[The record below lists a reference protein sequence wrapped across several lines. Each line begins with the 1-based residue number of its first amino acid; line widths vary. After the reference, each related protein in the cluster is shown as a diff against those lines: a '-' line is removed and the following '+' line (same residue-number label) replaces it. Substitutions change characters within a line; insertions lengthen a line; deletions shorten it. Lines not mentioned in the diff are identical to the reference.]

1 MYLRLRVY
9 HSFTINPCI
18 NHLYLNRILLECSR
32 FLRFWNILDFEI
44 LHQRKFKSNVI
55 LEQGLY
61 IYYRPIC
68 ILTRSVFE
76 KTQNKF

>member
-18 NHLYLNRILLECSR
+18 NHLHLNRIILYSR

-55 LEQGLY
+55 VEQGLY
-61 IYYRPIC
+61 IYYRPIS
-68 ILTRSVFE
+68 ILTLSVFE